1 MSKNDQAESSEV
13 EKLSLKLLSED
24 DTAADADIIISKRIM
39 YLVGVMPRII
49 MLYHIIYLKSRG
61 IYDYLYSFV

>member
-61 IYDYLYSFV
+61 IAEL